1 MIITLT
7 GPNSFGLQHE
17 LHTIVAAFLA
27 EHDAMGLERIDG
39 EEAEFDRLSEALTSL
54 PFLANKKLV
63 VLRTPGSNKKFV
75 EKAAELLAD
84 IPESTDLVIVE
95 PKLDKRG
102 AYYKMLKKVTEYREF
117 PELDVNGLARWASGQ
132 ARAAGGSLSPADG
145 RFLVERV
152 GVNQQLL
159 ANEIDKLMLNS
170 PDISRA
176 TIELLTE
183 PTPQSTIFELLEAA
197 FNGNAK
203 RTMAL
208 YHEQR
213 AMKVEPPQIIAML
226 AWQLHIIALVK
237 TAGSRS
243 PESIAKEAKVS
254 PYVVKKTGAIARKIT
269 PGQFKQLLQGL
280 LKIDTRLKR
289 EALDAD
295 EVMQH
300 YLLQLASPQR

>member
-1 MIITLT
+1 MVITLT
-7 GPNSFGLQHE
+7 GTNSYGLQHE
-17 LHTIVAAFLA
+17 LQGLVAAFLA

-54 PFLANKKLV
+54 PFLASKKLV

-75 EKAAELLAD
+75 EQAAKLLD
-84 IPESTDLVIVE
+84 EVPETSDVLIVE

-102 AYYKMLKKVTEYREF
+102 TYYKLLKKVTDYREF
-117 PELDVNGLARWASGQ
+117 PELDISGLARWASGQ
-132 ARAAGGSLSPADG
+132 ARAAGGNLSPNDG

-152 GVNQQLL
+152 GANQQLL
-159 ANEIDKLMLNS
+159 ANEVNKLLLNS
-170 PDISRA
+170 NDISRA

-197 FNGNAK
+197 FSGNAK
-203 RTMAL
+203 RTLAL
-208 YHEQR
+208 YSEQR

-243 PESIAKEAKVS
+243 PETIAKEAKVS
-254 PYVVKKTGAIARKIT
+254 PYVVKKTMAMARKIS
-269 PGQFKQLLQGL
+269 PGQFKSLLQSL
-280 LKIDTRLKR
+280 LKIDMRMKR
-289 EALDAD
+289 ESLDAD
-295 EVMQH
+295 EVMQN
-300 YLLQLASPQR
+300 YLLRLASTN